1 MRSGAAEAMKQGLS
15 FERGFLCPA
24 GTEAFF
30 ICCLGRLRRGL
41 GRRGHARRALQKK
54 LSKACTLRVVFCAL
68 RARRPFL
75 FVVWAACAA
84 GGKAGP
90 VMGLRPLLGPPCI
103 PPEAPRW
110 GFPTS
115 DIPRG
120 LRGFCSGSFLA
131 ALGDLPARRAMPACA
146 FALNERTGDVWLAE
160 DVPKD
165 SGLDIIFLLLKK
177 TAA

>member
-1 MRSGAAEAMKQGLS
+1 MAGPFALKSGLCAL
-15 FERGFLCPA
+15 RGTGAFL
-24 GTEAFF
+24 

-41 GRRGHARRALQKK
+41 GHRGHARRALQKK

-84 GGKAGP
+84 CGKAGP

-110 GFPTS
+110 GFPAS
-115 DIPRG
+115 DILRG

-131 ALGDLPARRAMPACA
+131 SLGDLPARRAVPAFA
-146 FALNERTGDVWLAE
+146 FALDERPGASGWLYGVS
-160 DVPKD
+160 D
-165 SGLDIIFLLLKK
+165 
-177 TAA
+177 

>member
-1 MRSGAAEAMKQGLS
+1 MQKAPLNGGAFCVEKRLV
-15 FERGFLCPA
+15 CPA

-84 GGKAGP
+84 CGKAGP

-103 PPEAPRW
+103 PPEAPPW
-110 GFPTS
+110 GFPAS
-115 DIPRG
+115 DISRG
-120 LRGFCSGSFLA
+120 LRGCRCGSFLA
-131 ALGDLPARRAMPACA
+131 ALGDLPPRRAMPSVSLTLTRCIRV
-146 FALNERTGDVWLAE
+146 LWIRCV
-160 DVPKD
+160 
-165 SGLDIIFLLLKK
+165 
-177 TAA
+177 